1 MDFSSVGKQIK
12 ARRLQ
17 KSWNQEQLAE
27 KAGIT
32 AVYVGMIERGEKVP
46 KLETFSPR
54 SINVLEISADVVLAD
69 VTKVGYQVRM
79 SQYMQRIE
87 SLSDERKR
95 EIYSVLDVMLASGK

>member
-46 KLETFSPR
+46 KLETFIKL
-54 SINVLEISADVVLAD
+54 INVLAD

>member
-46 KLETFSPR
+46 KLETFIKL
-54 SINVLEISADVVLAD
+54 INVLEISADVVLAD
-69 VTKVGYQVRM
+69 VTKVGYQV

>member
-46 KLETFSPR
+46 KLETFIKL
-54 SINVLEISADVVLAD
+54 INVREISGDVVLAD

>member
-1 MDFSSVGKQIK
+1 
-12 ARRLQ
+12 
-17 KSWNQEQLAE
+17 
-27 KAGIT
+27 
-32 AVYVGMIERGEKVP
+32 MIERGEKVP
-46 KLETFSPR
+46 KLETFIKL
-54 SINVLEISADVVLAD
+54 INVLEISADVVLAD

>member
-1 MDFSSVGKQIK
+1 MTLGEKIYK
-12 ARRLQ
+12 LRNER
-17 KSWNQEQLAE
+17 NMTQEQLAE

-46 KLETFSPR
+46 KLETFIKL
-54 SINVLEISADVVLAD
+54 INVLEISADVVLAD